1 MFRAYKRV
9 RMWPYY
15 PDLLTGNVPRYTSYP
30 TAVEFHEGVGGTAL
44 LKALDAIGPDEPI
57 SLYVHIPYCQ
67 QICWYCGC
75 NTGAASKTQRLTS
88 YLEALEAEIALIAGK
103 LSGRGRVKNIAF
115 GGGSPNAIAPVEFV
129 RLVDRIF
136 TTFSCDRPNISVEL
150 DPRIFN
156 PEWAATLA
164 HCGVS
169 RVSLG
174 VQSFSADIQ
183 RAIGRIQPEQMI
195 KDCMKQLRDVGID
208 AVNFDLMYGLPGQ
221 SIEDLS
227 ETLDTA
233 IALQPSRIALFG
245 YAHMPQLFPRQ
256 RRIDDS
262 NLPGSAERFAM
273 AEMGYRQLTWAGY
286 KAIGFDHF
294 ALPKDSLSLAAAH
307 GTLHR
312 NFQGYTDDDCPIVI
326 GLGASAISNFP
337 DAIIQNEKN
346 PGRYRMLALAA
357 QPTASRGLSRTAD
370 DQQRARLIE
379 KLLCTGNT
387 GPISARIFKT
397 AKTALQ
403 IFVDRG
409 LARVESDA
417 IIIEN
422 NGLAYSRM
430 IASVLDKYRQV
441 GSRKFSHA
449 V

>member
-1 MFRAYKRV
+1 
-9 RMWPYY
+9 MWPYY
-15 PDLLTGNVPRYTSYP
+15 PDLLSGNVPRYTSYP
-30 TAVEFHEGVGGTAL
+30 TAVEFHDGVGGPEL
-44 LKALDAIGPDEPI
+44 LKALESIGPDEPI

-103 LSGRGRVKNIAF
+103 LCGRGRVKTIAF

-136 TTFSCDRPNISVEL
+136 TTFSCDQHNISVEL
-150 DPRIFN
+150 DPRIFS

-174 VQSFSADIQ
+174 VQSFSEDIQ
-183 RAIGRIQPEQMI
+183 RAIGRIQPVQMI
-195 KDCMKQLRDVGID
+195 KDCMRQLRDVGID
-208 AVNFDLMYGLPGQ
+208 AINFDLMYGLPGQ

-227 ETLDTA
+227 ATLETA
-233 IALQPSRIALFG
+233 VELQPSRVALFG
-245 YAHMPQLFPRQ
+245 YAHMPQVFPRQ

-262 NLPGSAERFAM
+262 NLPGSADRFAM
-273 AEMGYRQLTWAGY
+273 AERGYRQLTWSGY
-286 KAIGFDHF
+286 QSIGFDHF
-294 ALPKDSLSLAAAH
+294 ALPNDSLSRAAGR

-312 NFQGYTDDDCPIVI
+312 NFQGYTDDDCTVMI

-337 DAIIQNEKN
+337 ELIIQNEKN

-357 QPTASRGLSRTAD
+357 QPTAARGLCRTAD
-370 DQQRARLIE
+370 DRQRADLIE
-379 KLLCTGNT
+379 RLLCNGNS
-387 GPISARIFKT
+387 GPIPAPIFKT
-397 AKTALQ
+397 AKTALRTF
-403 IFVDRG
+403 IDRG
-409 LARVESDA
+409 LARVETGA
-417 IIIEN
+417 IIIES

-430 IASVLDKYRQV
+430 IASVLDTYRQV
-441 GSRKFSHA
+441 DSKKFSYA